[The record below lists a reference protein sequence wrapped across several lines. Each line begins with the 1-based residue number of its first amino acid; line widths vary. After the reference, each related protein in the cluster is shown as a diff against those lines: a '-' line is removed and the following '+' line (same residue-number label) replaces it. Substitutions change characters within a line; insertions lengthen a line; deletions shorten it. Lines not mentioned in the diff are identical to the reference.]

1 MIYNIPLP
9 RVLDGN
15 MHELRRLDTLHT
27 SVTLSLEPLST
38 ATLTLPDRETLSI
51 RNWVELYTSMGSA
64 GIFRVRAP
72 SHNYR
77 RDQKE
82 YQLDHGIAEIGD
94 YIIKDDLEI
103 DSSPASTVIPQIF
116 ASYTGTLWQLGTI
129 AATDTVS
136 YNGSHEDVLSAILRV
151 LADLPDYCLS
161 INQSSLPWTLSVIR
175 KPQTVTAEGRLA
187 RNIESCKISEDD
199 QNLCTRIIS
208 PDLTGGKLDA
218 DTISL
223 YGIVEHYAG
232 KDDDTPQAQF
242 EADCARY
249 LAQHKNPLLSIQI
262 DLLDLHQA
270 TGEAYDRAELG
281 AMYRLA
287 LPDYNVT
294 QQQTITKLNW
304 PDVYGDPGRVKV
316 TLANEEYTLSSA
328 FHSSSVSSNTAI
340 EKNSK
345 ETTKNKWRWE
355 ATDKH
360 VTDQGTILHKAG
372 LEIDP
377 HGVWL
382 YASENAAEYALG
394 SSFLVQAN
402 AITAEVTRATAAEG
416 EMGSRITQ
424 TADAITAEVA
434 RATASEGTLS
444 SRITQTAEAITSEV
458 TRATSAE
465 ASMNSR
471 ITQTA
476 DSITSEVTARTNGDQ
491 QLSSRITQTANE
503 ITLKAN
509 KVTVD
514 ALQTSISNL
523 TTGATTA
530 QYLKANAINSPS
542 GIINSL
548 TTKYNFNYK
557 DEYVYWRSATVKGS
571 DGSNITIHYLGN

>member
-9 RVLDGN
+9 RVLDAN
-15 MHELRRLDTLHT
+15 MHEMRRLDTLHA

-129 AATDTVS
+129 AASDTVS

-294 QQQTITKLNW
+294 QQQTITKLYW

-316 TLANEEYTLSSA
+316 TLANEEYTLSRA
-328 FHSSSVSSNTAI
+328 FHSSSSSTSSAI
-340 EKNSK
+340 EKTSK
-345 ETTKNKWRWE
+345 ETEKNKYRWE

-372 LEIDP
+372 LEIDA

-382 YASENAAEYALG
+382 YASEHGADYALG
-394 SSFLVQAN
+394 SSFKVQSD
-402 AITAEVTRATAAEG
+402 AITGVVTKTGIDNLPSGVQSLYSYTSQVKQTADSVSAEVTAARDG
-416 EMGSRITQ
+416 Q
-424 TADAITAEVA
+424 
-434 RATASEGTLS
+434 GTLS
-444 SRITQTAEAITSEV
+444 AKIQLEAGRITSEV
-458 TRATSAE
+458 TDRTNADAALS
-465 ASMNSR
+465 SS

-476 DSITSEVTARTNGDQ
+476 SA
-491 QLSSRITQTANE
+491 
-503 ITLKAN
+503 ITLRVGQNEVAIGDTN
-509 KVTVD
+509 T
-514 ALQTSISNL
+514 LISNL
-523 TTGATTA
+523 RSGQSVFNTMMATRAVIGGNGCDWFTVN
-530 QYLKANAINSPS
+530 ANN
-542 GIINSL
+542 GIFKL
-548 TTKYNFNYK
+548 
-557 DEYVYWRSATVKGS
+557 
-571 DGSNITIHYLGN
+571 LGTYD

>member
-9 RVLDGN
+9 RVLDAN

-129 AATDTVS
+129 AASDTVS

-161 INQSSLPWTLSVIR
+161 INQSSLPWTLSVVQ

-316 TLANEEYTLSSA
+316 TLANEEYTLSRA
-328 FHSSSVSSNTAI
+328 FHSSSSSTSSAI
-340 EKNSK
+340 EKTSK
-345 ETTKNKWRWE
+345 ETEKNKYRWV

-360 VTDQGTILHKAG
+360 VQDHTEILHEAG

-377 HGVWL
+377 HGVWIF
-382 YASENAAEYALG
+382 AKEITSSEAAQTALG
-394 SSFLVQAN
+394 ASLRVQAQG
-402 AITAEVTRATAAEG
+402 ITGLVEKTGVNNLPG
-416 EMGSRITQ
+416 GYQSIMQ
-424 TADAITAEVA
+424 Y
-434 RATASEGTLS
+434 S
-444 SRITQTAEAITSEV
+444 SQV
-458 TRATSAE
+458 K
-465 ASMNSR
+465 
-471 ITQTA
+471 QTA
-476 DSITSEVTARTNGDQ
+476 DSVSAEVTAARDGQASLSAKFSVQAAAISSKVSSTDYNGNTIAS
-491 QLSSRITQTANE
+491 LINQTATT
-503 ITLKAN
+503 ITLSASKIDLSGYVTASELSTQKARIDN
-509 KVTVD
+509 LVGGTRVD
-514 ALQTSISNL
+514 AL
-523 TTGATTA
+523 
-530 QYLKANAINSPS
+530 
-542 GIINSL
+542 
-548 TTKYNFNYK
+548 
-557 DEYVYWRSATVKGS
+557 SASTVSAGTLMV
-571 DGSNITIHYLGN
+571 DGSGAYWLSLRDSSGGAVTAAGGRSVQILGRYA

>member
-15 MHELRRLDTLHT
+15 MHELRRLDTLHA

-116 ASYTGTLWQLGTI
+116 SSYTGTLWQLGTI

-161 INQSSLPWTLSVIR
+161 INQSSLPWTLSVVQ

-294 QQQTITKLNW
+294 QQQTITKLYW

-316 TLANEEYTLSSA
+316 TLANEEYTLSRA
-328 FHSSSVSSNTAI
+328 FHSSSASSSSAI
-340 EKNSK
+340 EKTSK
-345 ETTKNKWRWE
+345 ETEKNKYRWV

-360 VTDQGTILHKAG
+360 VQDHTEILHEAG

-377 HGVWL
+377 HGVWVF
-382 YASENAAEYALG
+382 AKEITSSEAAQTALG
-394 SSFLVQAN
+394 ASLRVQAQG
-402 AITAEVTRATAAEG
+402 ITGLVEKTGINNLPGGYQSIMQYSSLVKQTADSVSAEVTA
-416 EMGSRITQ
+416 
-424 TADAITAEVA
+424 A
-434 RATASEGTLS
+434 RAGQATLS
-444 SRITQTAEAITSEV
+444 AKIQLEAGRITSEV
-458 TRATSAE
+458 TDRTNADAALS
-465 ASMNSR
+465 SS

-476 DSITSEVTARTNGDQ
+476 SA
-491 QLSSRITQTANE
+491 
-503 ITLKAN
+503 ITLRVGNNEVAIGN
-509 KVTVD
+509 TNT
-514 ALQTSISNL
+514 LISNL
-523 TTGATTA
+523 RSGQSVFNTMMATRAVIGGNGCDWFTVN
-530 QYLKANAINSPS
+530 ANN
-542 GIINSL
+542 GIFKL
-548 TTKYNFNYK
+548 
-557 DEYVYWRSATVKGS
+557 
-571 DGSNITIHYLGN
+571 LGTYD

>member
-9 RVLDGN
+9 RVLDA
-15 MHELRRLDTLHT
+15 

-38 ATLTLPDRETLSI
+38 ATLTIPDRETLSI

-64 GIFRVRAP
+64 GIYRVRAP

-116 ASYTGTLWQLGTI
+116 ASDTGTLWQLGTI
-129 AATDTVS
+129 AAQDTVS
-136 YNGSHEDVLSAILRV
+136 YNGSHEDVLSAILRI

-161 INQSSLPWTLSVIR
+161 INQSSLPWTLSVVQ

-270 TGEAYDRAELG
+270 TGESYDRAELG

-294 QQQTITKLNW
+294 QQQTITKLHW

-316 TLANEEYTLSSA
+316 TLANEEYTLSRA
-328 FHSSSVSSNTAI
+328 FHSSNASTSSAI
-340 EKNSK
+340 EKTSK
-345 ETTKNKWRWE
+345 ETEKNKYRWE

-372 LEIDP
+372 LEIDA

-382 YASENAAEYALG
+382 YASEHGADYALG
-394 SSFLVQAN
+394 SSFKVQAD

-416 EMGSRITQ
+416 QANSRITQ
-424 TADAITAEVA
+424 TADAITAEVT
-434 RATASEGTLS
+434 RATGAETTLSSRITVNATSITTEVTDRTNADNVLS
-444 SRITQTAEAITSEV
+444 SRITQTAT
-458 TRATSAE
+458 
-465 ASMNSR
+465 
-471 ITQTA
+471 
-476 DSITSEVTARTNGDQ
+476 
-491 QLSSRITQTANE
+491 E
-503 ITLKAN
+503 ITLKAD

-514 ALQTSISNL
+514 ALETQINNL
-523 TTGATTA
+523 TTGTTEA
-530 QYLKANAINSPS
+530 SFIKA
-542 GIINSL
+542 SL
-548 TTKYNFNYK
+548 LVGTTVTANNTFVYRSSTLTLQTVTVDGTTYHLLGYK
-557 DEYVYWRSATVKGS
+557 
-571 DGSNITIHYLGN
+571 